1 MEKWLDYWWKGQKL
15 WKIQI
20 KMCNNLPL
28 FTQYPGGLG
37 GSWGMKKIKEIDW
50 KIHHFVDNL
59 ANFYIEISNFRPKK
73 HSELSNTSLY
83 KVCVSHN
90 LDFCTWWSNLLIWHF
105 PSKIFLHP
113 KVHDQSIVLLYGI
126 SKFLGQNNFF

>member
-20 KMCNNLPL
+20 KVIYDMPL
-28 FTQYPGGLG
+28 FIQYPGGLG
-37 GSWGMKKIKEIDW
+37 SYWGMKKIKEIDW

-73 HSELSNTSLY
+73 HSELLDSSLY
-83 KVCVSHN
+83 KVCVSKI
-90 LDFCTWWSNLLIWHF
+90 LICG
-105 PSKIFLHP
+105 PG
-113 KVHDQSIVLLYGI
+113 DQT
-126 SKFLGQNNFF
+126 F

>member
-1 MEKWLDYWWKGQKL
+1 M
-15 WKIQI
+15 
-20 KMCNNLPL
+20 PL
-28 FTQYPGGLG
+28 FIQYPGGLG
-37 GSWGMKKIKEIDW
+37 SYWGMKKIKEIDW

-73 HSELSNTSLY
+73 HSELLDSSLY

-90 LDFCTWWSNLLIWHF
+90 LDLWTWWSNLLIWHF

-113 KVHDQSIVLLYGI
+113 KVHDQSSVSLHILTERCEN
-126 SKFLGQNNFF
+126 LGLWVYLETLGYFKLQLPVWAW